1 MATTDELSDE
11 DLEQARQALLA
22 ERDEL
27 LAQVDELDAE
37 ADVTRWR
44 DGGFD
49 DDPAD
54 TGAANIERERAQ
66 SLSLHARRLLVQ
78 IEDALRRLDEGGYGV
93 CRRCGEMIEKGRLEA
108 IPYAELCVACKKLE
122 EHGR

>member
-1 MATTDELSDE
+1 MTTTERSDG

-22 ERDEL
+22 EREEL
-27 LAQVDELDAE
+27 LSQIDGLDAE

-66 SLSLHARRLLVQ
+66 SLSLHARRLLTQ
-78 IEDALRRLDEGGYGV
+78 IEDALERIDSGQYGV
-93 CRRCGEMIEKGRLEA
+93 CRRCGEPIEAARLEA